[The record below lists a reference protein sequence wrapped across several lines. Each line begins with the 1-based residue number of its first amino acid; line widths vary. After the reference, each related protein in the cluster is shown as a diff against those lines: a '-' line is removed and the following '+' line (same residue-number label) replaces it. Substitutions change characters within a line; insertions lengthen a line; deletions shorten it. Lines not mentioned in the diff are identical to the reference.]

1 MSGRELLLWQAG
13 FVLAGMAVLALL
25 KRHTRRTGL
34 DRYVRKRAKASR
46 FIPIGP
52 APRRAPAPEGAPV
65 AHEPG
70 LEARVDEAPA
80 PRREDEAP
88 SG

>member
-52 APRRAPAPEGAPV
+52 APSRTPAPEGAADPV
-65 AHEPG
+65 DSGPE
-70 LEARVDEAPA
+70 DEAE
-80 PRREDEAP
+80 PRREGRAP

>member
-1 MSGRELLLWQAG
+1 VSGRELLLWQAG

-52 APRRAPAPEGAPV
+52 APGRVPAPGAAVGPD
-65 AHEPG
+65 E
-70 LEARVDEAPA
+70 VDEAA
-80 PRREDEAP
+80 GPRREDDAP
-88 SG
+88 AG